1 MSPSS
6 PSTSSPKKPQ
16 DAWLNELLMEN
27 DVYIEDHGFTERVM
41 GQLPPPRAST
51 RWRRPILMVSAL
63 LACLV
68 GLVLIPGGA
77 YLTDVLYQVASYRP
91 AQSPLPIV
99 PLAVLL
105 LLVGGGV
112 AAAVHD

>member
-1 MSPSS
+1 M
-6 PSTSSPKKPQ
+6 STSTKD
-16 DAWLNELLMEN
+16 DARLNELLMES
-27 DVYIEDHGFTERVM
+27 DVYIEDNGFTERVM
-41 GQLPPPRAST
+41 GHLPPPRNAS

-99 PLAVLL
+99 PVAVLL

>member
-1 MSPSS
+1 M
-6 PSTSSPKKPQ
+6 STSTKD
-16 DAWLNELLMEN
+16 DARLSELLMES
-27 DVYIEDHGFTERVM
+27 DVYIEDNGFTELVM
-41 GQLPPPRAST
+41 SRLPPPRADS
-51 RWRRPILMVSAL
+51 RWRRPILMVSAV

-99 PLAVLL
+99 PVAVLL